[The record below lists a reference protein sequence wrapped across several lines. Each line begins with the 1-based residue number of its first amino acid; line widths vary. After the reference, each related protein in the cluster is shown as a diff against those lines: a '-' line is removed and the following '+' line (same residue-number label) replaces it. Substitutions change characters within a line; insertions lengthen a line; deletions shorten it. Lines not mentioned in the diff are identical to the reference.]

1 MQQATQSIQALPQE
15 NPEYE
20 HITTTLYELIEA
32 INEELQPG
40 EEALLGR
47 IVADLTE
54 AQKIQFVGN
63 SPQQQR
69 MEIMAWDIDL
79 WRPGSVRPSSLW
91 TEWENM
97 ERFLEVG

>member
-20 HITTTLYELIEA
+20 YITTTLYELIEA

-47 IVADLTE
+47 IVADLAE
-54 AQKIQFVGN
+54 AQRTVPFRDPLNQTRKSHHNVQDIIEVFRGSGFSFQER
-63 SPQQQR
+63 SP
-69 MEIMAWDIDL
+69 
-79 WRPGSVRPSSLW
+79 S
-91 TEWENM
+91 
-97 ERFLEVG
+97 